1 MSDWD
6 LEIISQRIEP
16 VPELPEDNLILLL
29 RKNPVLEE
37 MIEKLTLELEL

>member
-6 LEIISQRIEP
+6 LEIISQRREP
-16 VPELPEDNLILLL
+16 VPELPEDQIILLWK
-29 RKNPVLEE
+29 KNPLLEE